1 MNGTQP
7 RHPEHDRVAVTIATT
22 IADRIAE
29 QLPAIQAHLETGGTA
44 RGLDARVSFRLGMPG
59 EGGVVIAEVV
69 FGVLNGDT
77 AAWSLAP
84 SATTGQ
90 LEVHGVLAV
99 GIDPAP
105 QAQPAPLP
113 HVPEVVPVPQQVP
126 LPQRGQL
133 AGPAFGE
140 NLTPPPR
147 ALGLVGE
154 IPPVGPQ
161 PQQQVAPVI
170 DAATQA
176 LLATMTPQ
184 QQGAYLAA
192 MGVTTAAP
200 QRTARK
206 RLVRPPIAGDEGMS

>member
-1 MNGTQP
+1 M
-7 RHPEHDRVAVTIATT
+7 AVTIATT

-29 QLPAIQAHLETGGTA
+29 LLPAIQAHLETGGTA

-105 QAQPAPLP
+105 QAPPAPPP
-113 HVPEVVPVPQQVP
+113 HVPEVAPVPQQVP

-133 AGPAFGE
+133 AGPAYGE
-140 NLTPPPR
+140 NLTPPPQ
-147 ALGLVGE
+147 ALGLVGA
-154 IPPVGPQ
+154 IPPAGQQ
-161 PQQQVAPVI
+161 PQALVMPTD
-170 DAATQA
+170 DAVRA
-176 LLATMTPQ
+176 LLASMTPQ

-192 MGVTTAAP
+192 MGATTAAP
-200 QRTARK
+200 TPRSARK